1 MASKILG
8 NVLPLSVRMG
18 SWFLGNF
25 RAVLSCVIAVCI
37 CVVDADGDRMA
48 EADSTAD
55 LMRAKLSCDNR
66 AFSDVELHAVR
77 VDSQADCKGER
88 LAQPS
93 RCLIRI

>member
-1 MASKILG
+1 MTCKILSY
-8 NVLPLSVRMG
+8 VLPLSVRMG
-18 SWFLGNF
+18 TWFLGNF

-48 EADSTAD
+48 EADRTAD
-55 LMRAKLSCDNR
+55 LMRAKLSCDDS

>member
-1 MASKILG
+1 
-8 NVLPLSVRMG
+8 
-18 SWFLGNF
+18 
-25 RAVLSCVIAVCI
+25 
-37 CVVDADGDRMA
+37 MA